1 MRDATELEANS
12 INDYV
17 NRISVDTGVNFHN
30 RRGERGMIDW
40 IFCHL
45 IGDYVLQID
54 FIAKTK
60 GENWYHLLV
69 HCLLY
74 ILPFR
79 IVYGVD
85 WRLIPLLI
93 THIIIDALKARYK
106 KLTYTQDQIA
116 HYMIAFLLYAIVR

>member
-1 MRDATELEANS
+1 
-12 INDYV
+12 
-17 NRISVDTGVNFHN
+17 
-30 RRGERGMIDW
+30 MIDLV
-40 IFCHL
+40 FCHL

-93 THIIIDALKARYK
+93 IHIIIDALKARYK
-106 KLTYTQDQIA
+106 KITYVQDQIA
-116 HYMIAFLLYAIVR
+116 HYVIAFLLYAIVR

>member
-1 MRDATELEANS
+1 
-12 INDYV
+12 
-17 NRISVDTGVNFHN
+17 
-30 RRGERGMIDW
+30 MIDW

-79 IVYGVD
+79 IVYGAD

-93 THIIIDALKARYK
+93 THIVIDALKARYK
-106 KLTYTQDQIA
+106 KLTYIQDQVL
-116 HYMIAFLLYAIVR
+116 HYATAFLLYVIVS

>member
-1 MRDATELEANS
+1 
-12 INDYV
+12 
-17 NRISVDTGVNFHN
+17 
-30 RRGERGMIDW
+30 MIDW

-85 WRLIPLLI
+85 WRLVILLVS
-93 THIIIDALKARYK
+93 HIVIDALKARYK
-106 KLTYTQDQIA
+106 KITYVQDQVL
-116 HYMIAFLLYAIVR
+116 HYATAFLLYAIVR

>member
-1 MRDATELEANS
+1 
-12 INDYV
+12 
-17 NRISVDTGVNFHN
+17 
-30 RRGERGMIDW
+30 MIDW

-54 FIAKTK
+54 YIAKTK

-79 IVYGVD
+79 IVYGAD
-85 WRLIPLLI
+85 WGLVILLVS
-93 THIIIDALKARYK
+93 HIVIDALKARYK
-106 KLTYTQDQIA
+106 KITYVQDQEL
-116 HYMIAFLLYAIVR
+116 HYATAFLLYMIVR